1 MSTNANTAAERA
13 KRHFFDGLDALDA
26 GDAAAAETEFKAALA
41 IVPDRVS
48 ALVNLAVALFQQEK
62 LGEAIT
68 TAQRA
73 LARDPKATEALV
85 TMGSAYAKLGDID
98 AAIAAMDQATARAPN
113 DPLALM
119 GRASVLLKLKRFDQ
133 ALAAY
138 EAARRIKPDLE
149 GIQGMI
155 VKAKIYNCDWSD
167 LDSEIDALVSGI
179 RTGTASA
186 EPFTL
191 LAMRAT
197 PADQLRCA
205 AAVIAHDYRPQPPL
219 WNGERYT
226 HERIR
231 IAYVSG
237 DYRNHPL
244 SRLMAG
250 IFEHHDRAGFE
261 VIAVATNP
269 DDGSPERQRI
279 VAAPERFVD
288 LGTRSNS
295 EIAQWLRAAEVDIA
309 IDLSGL
315 TDKGRTRAFAMRP
328 APIQVSYLGFPGTSG
343 APYLDYLIAD
353 RFVIPEEQRPFYSEK
368 IVTLP
373 DTYYPTDDRWPA
385 TLRAPSRTAMGLPES
400 AFVFCCF
407 NNSYKITPQIF
418 DVWMRLLKAVPG
430 SVLWLLAT
438 NPPATANLL
447 KEARLRGVEPHRLVF
462 AKHDDFE
469 RYLARQQL
477 ADLALDTLPYNAHTT
492 AVDAL
497 WVGLPMVTCPGETF
511 PSRVAA
517 SLLNAMGLPELVTP
531 SLADYEALALALAC
545 NPVKLAAVQR
555 KVAANRPTTALF
567 DTARRT
573 RHLEA
578 AYSAMMERHRRAE
591 EPADLAVA
599 PVGSDERV

>member
-1 MSTNANTAAERA
+1 MSTDADTAERA
-13 KRHFFDGLDALDA
+13 KSHFFRGLDALDA
-26 GDAAAAETEFKAALA
+26 GDAAAAENEFKAALA

-48 ALVNLAVALFQQEK
+48 ALGNLAVALFQQDK
-62 LGEAIT
+62 LGEAIE

-73 LARDPKATEALV
+73 LARDPNATGALV

-98 AAIAAMDQATARAPN
+98 AAVAAMDRATARAPN

-119 GRASVLLKLKRFDQ
+119 GRASVLLKLKLFDQ
-133 ALAAY
+133 AVVAY

-149 GIQGMI
+149 SVSGLL

-167 LDSEIDALVSGI
+167 LDRETDALLSGI
-179 RTGTASA
+179 RAGTASA
-186 EPFTL
+186 EPFSL
-191 LAMRAT
+191 LAMNAT

-205 AAVIAHDYRPQPPL
+205 TATIEHDFRPQPAL
-219 WNGERYT
+219 WRGELYT
-226 HERIR
+226 HDRIR

-237 DYRNHPL
+237 DYRDHPL

-250 IFEHHDRAGFE
+250 IFEHHDRSRFE
-261 VIAVATNP
+261 VVAVATNP

-288 LGTRSNS
+288 LGARSNG
-295 EIAQWLRAAEVDIA
+295 EIAQWLRAAEIDVA
-309 IDLSGL
+309 VDLSGL

-343 APYLDYLIAD
+343 APYLDYLLAD
-353 RFVIPEEQRPFYSEK
+353 RFVIPAEQRPFYSEK
-368 IVTLP
+368 IAALP
-373 DTYYPTDDRWPA
+373 DTYYPTDDRWPT
-385 TLRAPSRTAMGLPES
+385 TLQAPSRAEMGLLENG
-400 AFVFCCF
+400 FVFCCF

-418 DVWMRLLKAVPG
+418 DIWMRLLKAVPG

-438 NPPATANLL
+438 SPAATANLL
-447 KEARLRGVEPHRLVF
+447 KEARLRGVAPERVVF
-462 AKHDDFE
+462 AEHDTFE

-497 WVGLPMVTCPGETF
+497 WTGLPIVTCPGETF

-517 SLLNAMGLPELVTP
+517 SLLNAMALPELVTT
-531 SLADYEALALALAC
+531 SLRDYEALALTLARD
-545 NPVKLAAVQR
+545 PARLAAIRR
-555 KVAANRPTTALF
+555 KVAANRTTTALF
-567 DTARRT
+567 NTAQRT

-578 AYSAMMERHRRAE
+578 AFSAMMERHRRGE